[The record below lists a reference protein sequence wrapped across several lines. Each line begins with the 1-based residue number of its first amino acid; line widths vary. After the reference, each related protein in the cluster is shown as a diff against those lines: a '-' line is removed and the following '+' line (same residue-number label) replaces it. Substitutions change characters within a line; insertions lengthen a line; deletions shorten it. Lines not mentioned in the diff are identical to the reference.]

1 MGLKDLSRHFPND
14 MQMASKHIKRCST
27 PLVIREM
34 QIKTRMRSAFI
45 LTSMAKIKK
54 KIVSVDEDRE
64 KLEPFHSIGRKYQMR
79 QLSRKFMGKGQSFQ
93 QMVLRKHRI
102 REEGS

>member
-1 MGLKDLSRHFPND
+1 MNVY
-14 MQMASKHIKRCST
+14 MKRCST
-27 PLVIREM
+27 SLIICLLVIREM

-93 QMVLRKHRI
+93 QIVLRKHRI
-102 REEGS
+102 REEGSWSTFHHIQNLE